1 MNEIQLKNRFLKYL
15 NNNPKNNLLGLDY
28 DGDFKFLE
36 IKNEALNRKFDFILA
51 VIKANKYS
59 SKAVTAN
66 AIELD
71 DNLKNLF
78 TRGILFK
85 HISEKYKVKIQ
96 NLVILPIEIKSNKDK
111 LDDRL
116 GNQIINAI
124 LSFGR
129 SIVILDSNHTSF
141 MNKNKMVKLF
151 PSTLIGYD
159 ALVDNFVLLNKFN
172 RIIADSLLN
181 ISKVDLI
188 RALGISNM
196 DKVNLTKLQKNL
208 KCIQTINQ
216 KIIFNQVFST
226 DYFLLDEEIKFIQ
239 KFSSIDHK
247 LSIKKEIMKS
257 IKESRDCKI
266 TDFIT

>member
-1 MNEIQLKNRFLKYL
+1 MITT
-15 NNNPKNNLLGLDY
+15 
-28 DGDFKFLE
+28 
-36 IKNEALNRKFDFILA
+36 
-51 VIKANKYS
+51 NKRS
-59 SKAVTAN
+59 SKTVTAN

-78 TRGILFK
+78 TRRILFR
-85 HISEKYKVKIQ
+85 HISEKYKIKIE

-129 SIVILDSNHTSF
+129 SIVILDSNHASF

-159 ALVDNFVLLNKFN
+159 EAANDFILLNRFN

-181 ISKVDLI
+181 ISKFDLI
-188 RALGISNM
+188 KTLGINNM
-196 DKVNLTKLQKNL
+196 DKVNLNRLQKNL

-216 KIIFNQVFST
+216 KIIFNQVFSA
-226 DYFLLDEEIKFIQ
+226 DFFLLDEEIKFIQ
-239 KFSSIDHK
+239 QFSSIDHK
-247 LSIKKEIMKS
+247 LSVKKEIIKS

>member
-1 MNEIQLKNRFLKYL
+1 MNEVQLKNRFLKYL
-15 NNNPKNNLLGLDY
+15 NNNPKNNLLGFDY

-59 SKAVTAN
+59 SKAITAN

-78 TRGILFK
+78 TRRILFK
-85 HISEKYKVKIQ
+85 HISEKYKIKIQ

-129 SIVILDSNHTSF
+129 SIVILDSTHMSY

-159 ALVDNFVLLNKFN
+159 DLADNFVLLNRFN
-172 RIIADSLLN
+172 RIVADSLLN
-181 ISKVDLI
+181 ISKIDLI
-188 RALGISNM
+188 KALGVKNM
-196 DKVNLTKLQKNL
+196 DKVNLTRLQKNL

-239 KFSSIDHK
+239 QFSYIDHK

-266 TDFIT
+266 TDFIA